1 LEDVED
7 GKYIRLPF
15 LDKNNIRIMFNQFL
29 NDNFF
34 KLQDGIM
41 DNILGDIQSINME
54 LMDYANAYIT
64 EISQLLLTIIIVGI
78 VLFLIIDVFIFNAIY
93 SEKVRDMNALVSF
106 LFLVPIPIVNKNDK
120 YKK

>member
-1 LEDVED
+1 MEDVED
-7 GKYIRLPF
+7 EKYIRLPF
-15 LDKNNIRIMFNQFL
+15 LDKENIRTMFNQFL
-29 NDNFF
+29 NDSFF

-41 DNILGDIQSINME
+41 ENMIGDIQYINME
-54 LMDYANAYIT
+54 LMNYANSYIT

-78 VLFLIIDVFIFNAIY
+78 IVFLIIDVFIFNAIY